1 MFWLNLRQALR
12 GLTSNKLRSFLT
24 MLGIIIGVG
33 AVIALISLGAGA
45 NAAIAAQFESL
56 GANQLTIM
64 PRMDK
69 PEFFMT
75 GSGSGVRVMRQ
86 MSSSSLT
93 NDDLAALKAMAT
105 SVDLA
110 APIYENGGNAVV
122 GKVSTSVTVRG
133 VTPAYLVVSQLTVNG
148 GRFIQQ
154 ADVDGR
160 TRVVVISADVA
171 KSLFEDQG
179 KPALGGTIR
188 MQRQVYTVIGVLA
201 AEDSGPL
208 GNWSSSQQTVYM
220 PLSTAQVKLG
230 GAGTRA
236 INQIVI
242 TTREGISSA
251 FAQAQIRSIFRSSH
265 RLTEEQQDDFFFIDQ
280 KEVQKAIQ
288 SSTDILTILL
298 SSIAAISLLVGGI
311 GIMNIMLV
319 SVTERTR
326 EIGLRKALGATRW
339 HILSQFLTESIILT
353 VLGGAL
359 GIGVGYGLARG
370 VSKVVAGLIMS
381 GGQLSAVMTPQ
392 AVLLALGVSIGI
404 GLFFGIWPANRA
416 AGMHPIDALRYE

>member
-12 GLTSNKLRSFLT
+12 GLTANKLRSFLT

-33 AVIALISLGAGA
+33 AVIALVSLGAGA

-69 PEFFMT
+69 FDVFMADA
-75 GSGSGVRVMRQ
+75 GSGIRVMRQ
-86 MSSSSLT
+86 MTSLT
-93 NDDLAALKAMAT
+93 IDDLAALEKMAT

-110 APIYENGGNAVV
+110 APIYENGANAVV
-122 GKVSTSVTVRG
+122 GKVSSSIVIRG
-133 VTPAYLVVSQLTVNG
+133 VTPAYLGVSQLTVNG

-154 ADVDGR
+154 ADVDQR

-171 KSLFEDQG
+171 KVLFEDQG
-179 KPALGGTIR
+179 KPALGSTIR
-188 MQRQVYTVIGVLA
+188 IRRQVYSVIGVLA
-201 AEDSGPL
+201 AQESGPL
-208 GNWSSSQQTVYM
+208 GNWSSTQQTVFM

-251 FAQAQIRSIFRSSH
+251 FAQAQIRSVLRSSH
-265 RLTEEQQDDFFFIDQ
+265 RLTEEQRDDFFFIDQ

-339 HILSQFLTESIILT
+339 NILSQFLTESIILT
-353 VLGGAL
+353 LLGGAL
-359 GIGVGYGLARG
+359 GIGAGFGLARG
-370 VSKVVAGLIMS
+370 VSGIIAGLLMS

-392 AVLLALGVSIGI
+392 AILLALGVSIGI